1 MKSKRELMKAVII
14 FICLTMILPTVAK
27 TTIITNS
34 NITPEKIPLAPED
47 TTPPKV
53 EITHPVRAV
62 YIRDRKIIP
71 RLLRLTLLI
80 GAITIE
86 VNATDNESGID
97 RVEFYGGIL
106 GTKYLGNATTEP
118 YNFTWKRDRIRFIHI
133 QKLKVIAYDN
143 EGNNATDKIW
153 VRKIL

>member
-1 MKSKRELMKAVII
+1 MKRRRELIKAGII
-14 FICLTMILPTVAK
+14 FISLTMILPAVAE
-27 TTIITNS
+27 TTIIKNS
-34 NITPEKIPLAPED
+34 SINSDKIPLAFQD
-47 TTPPKV
+47 TTSPKV
-53 EITHPVRAV
+53 EITHPVRGV
-62 YIRDRKIIP
+62 YIKDRKIIP
-71 RLLRLTLLI
+71 RLIRLTLII

-143 EGNNATDKIW
+143 EGNNATDKII
-153 VRKIL
+153 VRRIL